1 MQLLPARRGC
11 VHSVTSS
18 EPGPSHRHCAMH
30 TTAAALLGLLV
41 VTMRNARSRPDQP
54 PDRLSAVLAPEPGRR
69 QEPGHEP
76 PRVPDRKMDLPALSH
91 GPSEQAQNTVAEAR
105 SPVPRQLQQGAVDAN
120 GEPDCGDN
128 AAFAAL
134 SAQVMHSCCPSPAPG
149 AEEEAGSGEC
159 ELPAN
164 CDSTECADEFLE
176 FFDACY
182 AQLSALSAAVFG
194 RFDTFNTGCEA
205 RTRPHHHRTHPL
217 APYAERGVDIL
228 PAAARTPPR
237 CHRSLPPRAHANV
250 FPLDRVLPALCLI
263 CVSPATGFCRCLPAV
278 SESMTRRF

>member
-1 MQLLPARRGC
+1 MAGRKPGSVIATVACPPRLRPLCDELGARTLSQTLRHAHHRSRSPRPPRCHHAQRPVAAGSATRSPERGA
-11 VHSVTSS
+11 
-18 EPGPSHRHCAMH
+18 CAR
-30 TTAAALLGLLV
+30 TWSPPRTRPRAAAC
-41 VTMRNARSRPDQP
+41 ARPQDGP
-54 PDRLSAVLAPEPGRR
+54 PGSFPWAVRTSPKHCGF
-69 QEPGHEP
+69 
-76 PRVPDRKMDLPALSH
+76 K
-91 GPSEQAQNTVAEAR
+91 AR
-105 SPVPRQLQQGAVDAN
+105 SPVPRQLQQGAADAN

-237 CHRSLPPRAHANV
+237 CHRSLPPRAHADV
-250 FPLDRVLPALCLI
+250 FPRSIVCCLR
-263 CVSPATGFCRCLPAV
+263 CV
-278 SESMTRRF
+278 